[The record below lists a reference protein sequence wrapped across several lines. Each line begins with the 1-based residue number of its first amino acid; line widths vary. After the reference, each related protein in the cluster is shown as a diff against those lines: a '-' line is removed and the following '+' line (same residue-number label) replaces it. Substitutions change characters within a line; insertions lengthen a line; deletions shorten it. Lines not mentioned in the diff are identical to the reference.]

1 MCESLFEVVDKVVGI
16 LQPDGDAQHG
26 RRDACCGEV
35 CVAELFVRVD
45 AGCVTTVTESPIM
58 TMCAA
63 RLSDSTKRTVLSS
76 VPLSS
81 MVKTADEPNR
91 KYFFAFA

>member
-35 CVAELFVRVD
+35 CVA

>member
-1 MCESLFEVVDKVVGI
+1 MVGVTPAAARSASLSC
-16 LQPDGDAQHG
+16 L
-26 RRDACCGEV
+26 
-35 CVAELFVRVD
+35 CVVD